1 MFLNEKRNLNL
12 NGAIFLFSSFFCA
25 GFATMQVSLVPTK
38 GTNSA
43 VPCNPQSSRLAVIN
57 GAEPRLSAEQK
68 FMRTR
73 PPSAYC
79 VRIESCSELMTRSP
93 NLQYETRPFSVGGF
107 NWTFILQPFGNKTS
121 VGDWISAYVAI
132 DPSGLVGEN
141 REVYADLR
149 FLVYSKS
156 KDQYWTSMDTEIRHF
171 HQFRTTWGSPN
182 FIQTKQFKAKDKEY
196 IFDDDQ
202 CVFGVDISV
211 YPYFNQWEILSI
223 DKTVYGPN
231 SWKLMKFSTLTRDF
245 YISDDFSVG
254 GKNWAFKVYPNGNGT
269 GEGNSLSLYV
279 ILSENQILKTYEKVY
294 VRAKLRVL
302 DQKQSKHLQKPI
314 LSWFDTPGE
323 GSGFEQFVSFTDLQ
337 NPAKG
342 FIVDDSLTVQV
353 QFEATSSTNYYS
365 ANAAQLMSNFFSIG
379 LSDTTDALTF
389 TFGDSQVQENLNF
402 EDISDDVYVQQ
413 LSAECVV
420 KRRVE
425 KLVSR
430 KLSRTE
436 ASSSSVEINTDQSNS
451 MVMMTSKIL
460 TFTTEREQKQQI

>member
-38 GTNSA
+38 GTNNA
-43 VPCNPQSSRLAVIN
+43 VPCNPQSSRLAAIN

-79 VRIESCSELMTRSP
+79 VRIESCSELMTTSP

-141 REVYADLR
+141 REIYADLR

-254 GKNWAFKVYPNGNGT
+254 GKKWALKVYPNGNGT

-402 EDISDDVYVQQ
+402 EDISDDVYAQQ

-436 ASSSSVEINTDQSNS
+436 ASSSSVEINTDQNIKLDFS
-451 MVMMTSKIL
+451 
-460 TFTTEREQKQQI
+460 

>member
-1 MFLNEKRNLNL
+1 
-12 NGAIFLFSSFFCA
+12 
-25 GFATMQVSLVPTK
+25 
-38 GTNSA
+38 
-43 VPCNPQSSRLAVIN
+43 
-57 GAEPRLSAEQK
+57 
-68 FMRTR
+68 
-73 PPSAYC
+73 
-79 VRIESCSELMTRSP
+79 
-93 NLQYETRPFSVGGF
+93 
-107 NWTFILQPFGNKTS
+107 TFILQPFGNTTS
-121 VGDWISAYVAI
+121 VGVLGDWISAYVAI

-182 FIQTKQFKAKDKEY
+182 FIQAKQFKAKDKEY

-254 GKNWAFKVYPNGNGT
+254 GKNWALKVYPNGNGT

-323 GSGFEQFVSFTDLQ
+323 GFGFEQFVSFTDLQ

-379 LSDTTDALTF
+379 LSDTTDACTF

-402 EDISDDVYVQQ
+402 EDINDDVYAQQ

-430 KLSRTE
+430 KRSRTE

-460 TFTTEREQKQQI
+460 TFTTEREQKQQK

>member
-1 MFLNEKRNLNL
+1 
-12 NGAIFLFSSFFCA
+12 
-25 GFATMQVSLVPTK
+25 MQVSLVPTK

-43 VPCNPQSSRLAVIN
+43 VPCNPQSSRLAAIN
-57 GAEPRLSAEQK
+57 GAEPRLSAEHK

-254 GKNWAFKVYPNGNGT
+254 GKNWAFKVYPNGNGA

-365 ANAAQLMSNFFSIG
+365 ANAAQLMSNF
-379 LSDTTDALTF
+379 
-389 TFGDSQVQENLNF
+389 
-402 EDISDDVYVQQ
+402 DDVYVQQ

-436 ASSSSVEINTDQSNS
+436 ASSSSVEINTDQNIKLDFS
-451 MVMMTSKIL
+451 
-460 TFTTEREQKQQI
+460 